1 MLFISQVVPKGW
13 KGAGGTASI
22 HCSSSKHL
30 SHKHDP
36 NLSGVV
42 KDVLI
47 SPHNRYLLKAVRQFP
62 KPAAQLQ
69 AGCLPQ
75 EPNSHS
81 RAHSGQGPARKPWY
95 KVSKVPMGAYL
106 PCEGRS
112 KGRFPPG
119 HPPALQQLLVP
130 LWATATRL
138 PKPFHLPQ
146 VPRSG
151 KLTCWRHAGELLLPT
166 KLEARPSLIP
176 GYNCT
181 ALRLPLQTETLLQ
194 VIHQGAHKIV
204 QGG

>member
-1 MLFISQVVPKGW
+1 MSREQLLFISQVVPKGW

-95 KVSKVPMGAYL
+95 KVSKVPTGAHL
-106 PCEGRS
+106 PCKGRS

-146 VPRSG
+146 VPQTRQTH
-151 KLTCWRHAGELLLPT
+151 L
-166 KLEARPSLIP
+166 LEACR
-176 GYNCT
+176 
-181 ALRLPLQTETLLQ
+181 
-194 VIHQGAHKIV
+194 
-204 QGG
+204 